1 MICAFEVVTLLNPF
15 LHLNYQQD
23 AKNYWSKYFLFS
35 QFYLVSFMTLIFS
48 IRASKNMIEYTRLVK
63 NCPAVSR

>member
-15 LHLNYQQD
+15 LHLNCQQD

-35 QFYLVSFMTLIFS
+35 QFHDIDFFDSGL
-48 IRASKNMIEYTRLVK
+48 SKYDWIHEIGKKLS
-63 NCPAVSR
+63 CGI